1 MVMRMR
7 MCGYRG
13 TCWRRVATCCSACRS
28 ERRGSPTSTD
38 SVWTLRASCGTSP
51 VTQSSGLFGL
61 NTVPEDAKSVVIT
74 EGEFDSMAVY
84 EATSMAAISLPFGAN
99 HLPLEALPWLEKF
112 ERIYLWLDSD
122 EIGKAAAEKFAQKLG
137 VKRTLIV
144 NTMKDDP
151 KGPKDANDALR
162 EGRDLLKYIKEA
174 KPLIQENILTFRH
187 IKEEVIKRIMNYESN
202 KGVLSSFEWFNKK
215 LKGFRKGELTVLTG
229 GTGSGKTTFLSQW
242 SLDFMEKGIPT
253 LWGSF
258 EIRNEV
264 LASNMLMQFAKKNLI
279 QDPSSIELFSRDF
292 ESLPLYFLN
301 FYGSTPIDQMLN
313 TLDYAVYAFDVGHI
327 IIDNLQFMLSGQA
340 RGTDKFDLQDSLISK
355 LRDFATSNKVHIT
368 VVIHPKKVD
377 EDHQDL
383 SISSVF
389 GTAKATQEADNIFII
404 QNRFKYRLLDV
415 RKNRFDGETGRVGLG
430 YDKNTKRFSELT
442 DSEVEQLN
450 KSAKTVDDIF
460 QARAMNTMAPIE
472 EKKSEPIVAKKQSSL
487 DDLVE
492 QDISYYGSIAKT
504 VASTASTIAEKLIS
518 LKKSAEAKV
527 EMAVSSE
534 HRPEDIVGNSIDKA
548 VLRRII
554 EGGIAAS
561 SGTGKGG
568 MVEEVAGDD
577 KAEPRYQVAVE
588 PSRKVLKENIDQSD
602 KKVHKAE
609 ETEMI
614 LNALKNK
621 KQSSIVEDFDNIPN
635 EDIYP
640 DPEAE
645 LKNSIEIP
653 KTKDNVAKDEEISF
667 TMKETKEEPL
677 NVKDAINEVDA
688 EEKGNGLKVIGYS
701 EWMEDEPKR
710 PAAVV
715 KTEPRPTQKD
725 KFTSPYEEKV
735 NTVFTEKKKAF
746 GQSYS
751 SSKPV
756 DRKKLFEVLRANG
769 YMTSKS
775 KGRYG
780 KSSSDVSSSKP

>member
-1 MVMRMR
+1 M
-7 MCGYRG
+7 
-13 TCWRRVATCCSACRS
+13 
-28 ERRGSPTSTD
+28 
-38 SVWTLRASCGTSP
+38 
-51 VTQSSGLFGL
+51 
-61 NTVPEDAKSVVIT
+61 IT

-174 KPLIQENILTFRH
+174 KPLIQENILTFKH
-187 IKEEVIKRIMNYESN
+187 IKEEVIKRIINYESN

-279 QDPSSIELFSRDF
+279 ADPSSIELFSRDF

-355 LRDFATSNKVHIT
+355 LRDFATSNKVHVT

-442 DSEVEQLN
+442 ESEVEQLN
-450 KSAKTVDDIF
+450 KSARTVDDIF

-472 EKKSEPIVAKKQSSL
+472 EKKSEPIAVKKQSSL

-504 VASTASTIAEKLIS
+504 LTSTASTIAEKLIN
-518 LKKSAEAKV
+518 LKKSV
-527 EMAVSSE
+527 ETSVETAVSSE
-534 HRPEDIVGNSIDKA
+534 HGPEDVVGSSVDKA

-561 SGTGKGG
+561 SEVRKGVV
-568 MVEEVAGDD
+568 VEEVANAD
-577 KAEPRYQVAVE
+577 KAEPRYQAAE
-588 PSRKVLKENIDQSD
+588 PSREVLKESIEQSD
-602 KKVHKAE
+602 KKVDKVD

-614 LNALKNK
+614 LNAIKNK
-621 KQSSIVEDFDNIPN
+621 KQPSIMEDFDSIPN

-640 DPEAE
+640 EAE
-645 LKNSIEIP
+645 LQESIEIP
-653 KTKDNVAKDEEISF
+653 KTASNVGKDKEASF
-667 TMKETKEEPL
+667 TMKEVKEEPL
-677 NVKDAINEVDA
+677 NIKDAIDEMDT

-701 EWMEDEPKR
+701 EWMESEPKR
-710 PAAVV
+710 PAATV
-715 KTEPRPTQKD
+715 KAEPQFTQKN
-725 KFTSPYEEKV
+725 KVVSPYDEKA
-735 NTVFTEKKKAF
+735 NTVFTERKKTF

-751 SSKPV
+751 SSKST

-780 KSSSDVSSSKP
+780 KSSSDISSSKP